1 MSEFKISFVQVFDN
15 KVKAMTAFG
24 AASTAL
30 PDHTHQLVDHCQ
42 QVQLRTA
49 VGTEITHKAIG
60 DADDVPVYMIL
71 SIAPE

>member
-1 MSEFKISFVQVFDN
+1 MSEFKISFVQVFND
-15 KVKAMTAFG
+15 KTKAMKALG

-30 PDHTHQLVDHCQ
+30 PHHSHQLVDHCQ
-42 QVQLRTA
+42 QIQLRTV
-49 VGTEITHKAIG
+49 VGTDVTHNAIG

>member
-1 MSEFKISFVQVFDN
+1 MSEFKISFVQVFDD
-15 KVKAMTAFG
+15 KAKAIKALA

-30 PDHTHQLVDHCQ
+30 PDHKHQLIDHCQ
-42 QVQLRTA
+42 QIQLRTV
-49 VGTEITHKAIG
+49 VGADVTHKAIG